1 MPSEDPDIKPP
12 MKPEELNTILII
24 GGIALLYIVPAII
37 LMIFRAGAGEY
48 LAALTLFM
56 ILGMIFWHAGAVLRD

>member
-1 MPSEDPDIKPP
+1 MPSEDPDKKPP

-24 GGIALLYIVPAII
+24 GGILLLYLVPAII
-37 LMIFRAGAGEY
+37 LFIFHAGAGEY
-48 LAALTLFM
+48 LAAITIFM